1 MITYEEQKGK
11 FVKHCPCTPDVVPCG
26 YYNIN
31 LHTGCPYDCS
41 YCILQAYLETSTPV
55 FFTNFD
61 TLESEL
67 HEVSQNHKYV
77 RIGTGELSDSLALD
91 HQTNYSQRILS
102 IFEKFPRMLF
112 EFKTKSTRIE
122 NILGCGK
129 TFKNIIVSWSLNPRE
144 VIEREERLTPGLL
157 SRLAA
162 LKKVQEQG
170 YKIGIHFDPI
180 VIFDGWK
187 TAYLKLIEE
196 IARVIVPSSIAW
208 WSLGALRFP
217 YSLREHIFKHPD
229 SRLFEGEL
237 IKGHDGKYRYFKPL
251 RLELFH
257 YMKQKVSEIISD
269 NVPLYLCM
277 EDKEVWEAVLPEI
290 PPNEEAVN
298 KYLYESVMKAKNF

>member
-1 MITYEEQKGK
+1 MITFEEQKGK

-31 LHTGCPYDCS
+31 LHTGCPYCCS
-41 YCILQAYLETSTPV
+41 YCILQAYLETTTPI
-55 FFTNFD
+55 FFTNIHD
-61 TLESEL
+61 MEKEL
-67 HEVSQNHKYV
+67 REISQTQKHL

-91 HQTNYSQRILS
+91 PQTIYSHKILS
-102 IFEKFPRMLF
+102 IFEKFPDIVF
-112 EFKTKSTRIE
+112 EFKTKSTHVE
-122 NILGCGK
+122 QVLNYKKKLNNIV
-129 TFKNIIVSWSLNPRE
+129 ISWSLNPRE
-144 VIEREERLTPGLL
+144 VIEREELLTPDLR

-162 LKKVQEQG
+162 VKKAQHHG

-187 TAYLKLIEE
+187 NAYLGLIEE
-196 IARVIVPSSIAW
+196 IAKVVEPSAIAW

-217 YSLREHIFKHPD
+217 YSLREHIFKHRD

-257 YMKQKVSEIISD
+257 YMKENIRVLISPH
-269 NVPLYLCM
+269 VPLYLCM
-277 EDKEVWEAVLPEI
+277 EDKEVWEEIFPEI
-290 PPNEEAVN
+290 PPDEESVN
-298 KYLYESVMKAKNF
+298 KYLYESVLKP